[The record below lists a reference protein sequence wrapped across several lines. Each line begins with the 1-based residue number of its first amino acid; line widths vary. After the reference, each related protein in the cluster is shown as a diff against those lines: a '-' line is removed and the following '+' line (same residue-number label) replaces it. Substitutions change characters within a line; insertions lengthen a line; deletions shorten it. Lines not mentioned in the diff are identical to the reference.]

1 VEGAENGQVGVDR
14 ARSGRFDVILM
25 DMQMPVMDGY
35 TATSTLRQEG
45 LETPIVAL
53 TANAMKGFE
62 RECLEAGCTAYLTK
76 PVDLD
81 ALVEELARLLGG
93 ERKSGAPDE
102 TPPEGAAAPERAE
115 QEWTGEDTP
124 LVSRLASNPRF
135 HATIEKFVCRLEEKL
150 EAMQACWDSRDFE
163 ELARLAHWLKG
174 SAGTVGFDAFTGPA
188 KTLELLAKERKE
200 GEIEASISELRH
212 LAERLVVAGHEAP

>member
-1 VEGAENGQVGVDR
+1 
-14 ARSGRFDVILM
+14 M

-35 TATSTLRQEG
+35 TATSTLRQAG

-93 ERKSGAPDE
+93 ERKSDAPQEPPLEDAV
-102 TPPEGAAAPERAE
+102 TPEESRRK
-115 QEWTGEDTP
+115 WSGEDAP

-135 HATIEKFVCRLEEKL
+135 HATIAKFVCRLEEKL
-150 EAMQACWDSRDFE
+150 EAMQACWDAGDLE
-163 ELARLAHWLKG
+163 ELAKLAHWLKG
-174 SAGTVGFDAFTGPA
+174 SGGTVGFDAFGGPA
-188 KTLELLAKERKE
+188 KTLELLAKEGKE
-200 GEIEASISELRH
+200 SEIEASLLELRQ
-212 LAERLVVAGHEAP
+212 LAERVVVPGRDD